1 MPLEHSSSKQ
11 ALENNMRTLH
21 ADIGKSPHV
30 QSRDQAIAIA
40 LETQRRAK
48 NKAGGG
54 ALSAFEDM
62 LSGVFKNA
70 PNRLPPELSKA
81 MSEVPGGF
89 SKMSGDMMGSM
100 PQMSPSSP
108 LSTAMTN
115 GMSRLA
121 PIPQNS
127 GIAPQPAHN
136 NVIGM
141 SPVATQNR
149 ADGGFSMQKGPHL
162 SSTWQNRAES
172 RSMHTGPVLSSVPGR
187 TDHHPTRVPSGSYVL
202 PADIIAGRGQGNTL
216 AGMKSYMQ
224 LFKMGPYGTSL
235 PHLGHGAGI
244 PKGPQLQ
251 KAHSGGGKGYD
262 GSSVGTPTPVN
273 IAGGELVVPPENL
286 METVHPDLD
295 TAHRILDQFVIN
307 ERKNHIKELKG
318 LPPPAKD

>member
-1 MPLEHSSSKQ
+1 MPLEHSSSNSARSNNIRELVHAGYPQKQ
-11 ALENNMRTLH
+11 AV
-21 ADIGKSPHV
+21 AIGFS
-30 QSRDQAIAIA
+30 
-40 LETQRRAK
+40 EQRR
-48 NKAGGG
+48 NRAGGG

-70 PNRLPPELSKA
+70 PNRLPPELSKS

-141 SPVATQNR
+141 SPVASQNR

-162 SSTWQNRAES
+162 SSTWQNRAEA

-187 TDHHPTRVPSGSYVL
+187 TDNHPAHVPSGSYVV
-202 PADIIAGRGQGNTL
+202 PADVVSGRGQGNTL
-216 AGMKSYMQ
+216 AGTKALQAM
-224 LFKMGPYGTSL
+224 FKMGPYGTSI
-235 PHLGHGAGI
+235 PHLGHGSGI

-251 KAHSGGGKGYD
+251 KAHSGGGKGVNGNI
-262 GSSVGTPTPVN
+262 GSPTPVN
-273 IAGGELVVPPENL
+273 IAGGEIVIPPENL
-286 METVHPDLD
+286 METVHPNLD
-295 TAHRILDQFVIN
+295 TAHQIMDAWVLN
-307 ERKNHIKELKG
+307 ERKNHIKTLQG
-318 LPPPAKD
+318 LPGPAKD